1 MRFGVMHDFRNPQRW
16 HVPSPRF
23 YESMIEQVVTMETLG
38 YDHVW
43 LTEHH
48 FTEDAY
54 NPVPLAM
61 ACALAARTSRIRI
74 GTFVMLMPF
83 MHPVRAA
90 EEAVL
95 ADILSN
101 GRFDLG
107 VGQGYTHE
115 EFDGFCIKRSERG
128 ARLEEGLGIVQR
140 LLTEENVS
148 HEGRFTQIKGVTL
161 MPRPVQQPI
170 PIWVG
175 ARGPKAIRRAAAMG
189 ANLMTTLGPDPV
201 PEYLAALQSLGRDP
215 AQARVAQLRMVY
227 VAETDDQA
235 WEEAQHHLWHVFDY
249 YRGVLSSAADV
260 EGDKELADWPMKRA
274 EDLRDSPI
282 AADLFVGS
290 AETVAAKLDRFVSG
304 TVCTD
309 FILSTH
315 LAGID
320 VRLSTRSLELFAR
333 EVMPAFR
340 AR

>member
-1 MRFGVMHDFRNPQRW
+1 MRFGVMHDFRNPKRW
-16 HVPSPRF
+16 YVASHQF
-23 YESMIEQVVTMETLG
+23 YESMIEQVVRMEQLG

-61 ACALAARTSRIRI
+61 ACALAARTRTIRI

-83 MHPVRAA
+83 IHPLRAA
-90 EEAVL
+90 EEVVL

-115 EFDGFCIKRSERG
+115 EFDAFCQKRGERG
-128 ARLEEGLGIVQR
+128 ARLEEGVTLMKK

-148 HEGRFTQIKGVTL
+148 FDGRFTQVKNATL
-161 MPRPVQQPI
+161 MPRPVQQPV
-170 PIWVG
+170 PIWIG
-175 ARGPKAIRRAAAMG
+175 ARGPKAIRRAAALG

-201 PEYLAALQSLGRDP
+201 PEYLAALKELGRDP
-215 AQARVAQLRMVY
+215 SQFKVAQLRMAY
-227 VAETDDQA
+227 LADSDDQA

-249 YRGVLSSAADV
+249 YRGVLSTSADV
-260 EGDKELADWPMKRA
+260 EGDAALADWPMKRA
-274 EDLRDSPI
+274 EDLRESPM
-282 AADLFVGS
+282 AADLFIGS
-290 AETVAAKLDRFVSG
+290 PKTVADKLDKFVSG

-309 FILSTH
+309 FIMSTH
-315 LAGID
+315 LAGIA
-320 VRLSTRSLELFAR
+320 VEKSTRSLELFAR
-333 EVMPAFR
+333 DVMPGFR
-340 AR
+340 GR

>member
-1 MRFGVMHDFRNPQRW
+1 MRFGVMHDYRNPQRW
-16 HVPSPRF
+16 HLPSPVF
-23 YESMIEQVVTMETLG
+23 YRAMIEQVERMEALG

-61 ACALAARTSRIRI
+61 ASALAARTQRIRI

-90 EEAVL
+90 EEVVL

-115 EFDGFCIKRSERG
+115 EFNAFCIKRSERG
-128 ARLEEGLGIVQR
+128 ARLEEGVTLVQK
-140 LLTEENVS
+140 LLNERHVTF
-148 HEGRFTQIKGVTL
+148 EGRFTQVRDATL
-161 MPRPVQQPI
+161 MPRPVQQPVPLWI
-170 PIWVG
+170 G
-175 ARGPKAIRRAAAMG
+175 ARGTKAIRRAAALG

-201 PEYLAALQSLGRDP
+201 PEYLAALRELGRDP
-215 AQARVAQLRMVY
+215 AQFKVAQLRMLY
-227 VAETDDQA
+227 VAESDDRA
-235 WEEAQHHLWHVFDY
+235 WEESQHHLWHVFDY

-260 EGDKELADWPMKRA
+260 EGDAALADWPMKRA
-274 EDLRDSPI
+274 EDLRDSPL
-282 AADLFVGS
+282 AADLFIGS
-290 AETVAAKLDRFVSG
+290 PATVAEKLDRFASG

-309 FILSTH
+309 FIMSTH
-315 LAGID
+315 FAGID
-320 VRLSTRSLELFAR
+320 PALSTRSLELFAQNI
-333 EVMPAFR
+333 MPAFR
-340 AR
+340 KR